1 MLDYRM
7 IAAACDENAPEM
19 EAILHR
25 LNVNVSPFGLMPIGL
40 RFPFNQGYRRSQSRQ
55 FALS

>member
-25 LNVNVSPFGLMPIGL
+25 LNVNVSPFGPMPSGCGFHSTKGTAV
-40 RFPFNQGYRRSQSRQ
+40 RKVVNSR
-55 FALS
+55 